1 MEERVSSKRVC
12 RKSALLPRRIF
23 FSLPLPLV
31 PFYIF
36 LFLLLPSQLSSSTTL
51 IGHWQTM
58 LKRTPMSPMKWA
70 LYRINDP
77 PDVCVCLRE
86 KIALFRRQSR
96 SLKTCFPLRYRD
108 CSILSSAAIISHL
121 EIELRRDGDSRDAY
135 THTQIY
141 TTHTCAKEDG
151 LSHLHS
157 RTCASGWYHCSCL
170 VREK

>member
-23 FSLPLPLV
+23 FSLLLPLV

-36 LFLLLPSQLSSSTTL
+36 LFLLLPLQLSSSTTL

-86 KIALFRRQSR
+86 KNRA
-96 SLKTCFPLRYRD
+96 FP
-108 CSILSSAAIISHL
+108 AAISLIKDLFPAEISTRL
-121 EIELRRDGDSRDAY
+121 FDLVIRGYYIASWNWVKTRRWFQGCIH
-135 THTQIY
+135 THADIHRRIRAQR
-141 TTHTCAKEDG
+141 KMD
-151 LSHLHS
+151 
-157 RTCASGWYHCSCL
+157 
-170 VREK
+170 